1 MNKSCNFSN
10 VTNDYLAAYECI
22 LRDMMD
28 GMTHADLSDSISHN
42 FITQMIPH
50 HQGAI
55 EMSRNILRYTTNIPL
70 QNLALQIIP
79 EQTKSIS
86 CMRSILRKCEA
97 VHNCKQDL
105 YRYQTRTRQIMQTM
119 FCDEMRLHHQLRQR
133 QFCPSDDSPPLCRH
147 RHVREHPAL
156 LYLSGA
162 DPDSGLYYPFSADGG
177 TKDAVHASVHG
188 VIRVIILD

>member
-1 MNKSCNFSN
+1 MHKSCNFSN

-119 FCDEMRLHHQLRQR
+119 FCEMKCACTTNCVSGNFVRQMIPHHCAAIAMSENTLRYCI
-133 QFCPSDDSPPLCRH
+133 CPELIP
-147 RHVREHPAL
+147 
-156 LYLSGA
+156 
-162 DPDSGLYYPFSADGG
+162 
-177 TKDAVHASVHG
+177 
-188 VIRVIILD
+188 ILDCIIRSQRMEVQKMQCMLRCMG